1 MIRFL
6 IVVLFVALYLVIG
19 CIPAAVLWLIGKKNP
34 GLRDRVSRHMI
45 RWAFRVMLFLSGV
58 KLTVEGQENIPSD
71 RPVLYVGNHRSLFD
85 IIISYTLFPGLT
97 GFVAKKETKKI
108 PLLSIWM
115 NYIHCLFLD
124 RSNIK
129 EGLKTILLGIEK
141 VKSGISICIYPEG
154 TRSRSCDELEMLDFK
169 EGSLKIAE
177 KSGCPIIPIAM
188 LHSADIFESHFPRVR
203 STHVKVRFGQPIDLK
218 SLDKE
223 QRKFSGA
230 YTRNVIHEMLVD
242 MKNTMNS

>member
-6 IVVLFVALYLVIG
+6 LLIIFVALYLVIG

-34 GLRDRVSRHMI
+34 GLKDRVSRYMV
-45 RWAFRVMLFLSGV
+45 RWAFRVMLFLAGV
-58 KLTVEGQENIPSD
+58 KLTVEGQEHIPAD

-115 NYIHCLFLD
+115 NNIHCLFLD
-124 RSNIK
+124 RENIK

-154 TRSRSCDELEMLDFK
+154 TRSRTSDELDMLDFK

-177 KSGCPIIPIAM
+177 KSGCPVVPIAI
-188 LHSADIFESHFPRVR
+188 LRSADIFESHFPRVR
-203 STHVKVRFGQPIDLK
+203 ATRVHVRIGAPIDLK
-218 SLDKE
+218 SLGKE
-223 QRKFSGA
+223 ERKFSGA
-230 YTRNVIHEMLVD
+230 YTRNVIQDMLTD
-242 MKNTMNS
+242 MKKTTTV